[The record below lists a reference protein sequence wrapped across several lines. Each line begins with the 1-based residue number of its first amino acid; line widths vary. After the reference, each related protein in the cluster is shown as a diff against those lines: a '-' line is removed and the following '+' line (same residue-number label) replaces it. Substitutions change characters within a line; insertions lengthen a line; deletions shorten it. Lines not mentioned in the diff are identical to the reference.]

1 MWHKPINATRCKQ
14 KIRYADTMTPHRSQH
29 TQYATFSMAFAQ
41 NNYVTMQNPHA
52 PFTTCKQG
60 VAKVCQLVKQ
70 RPLRGVD
77 EKNE

>member
-1 MWHKPINATRCKQ
+1 MCHKPINATRCKQ
-14 KIRYADTMTPHRSQH
+14 KTRYADTMTLHHLQH
-29 TQYATFSMAFAQ
+29 TRCATFSIAFAQ

-60 VAKVCQLVKQ
+60 MAKACQLVKQ

>member
-1 MWHKPINATRCKQ
+1 MCHKPINATRCKQ

-29 TQYATFSMAFAQ
+29 TQCATFSIAFAQ

-60 VAKVCQLVKQ
+60 MAKACQLVKR

>member
-1 MWHKPINATRCKQ
+1 
-14 KIRYADTMTPHRSQH
+14 MTPHHSQH
-29 TQYATFSMAFAQ
+29 TQCATFSMAFAQ
-41 NNYVTMQNPHA
+41 NNYVTMQNPYA

-60 VAKVCQLVKQ
+60 MAKACQLVKQ